1 MAAINY
7 KGLFQDWEVA
17 IAKKLV
23 FVFKE
28 KWRCLDIDGFDDLL
42 QECLTHW
49 LFVKDR
55 YDPEAEASEKTF
67 MGRVVKNRLKDIVKG
82 HERLC
87 RRDFQ
92 NTVSLDEPLFD
103 DEEDSPTLL
112 DKFKDDAEVAALRIR
127 AELKIDFSRTCQ
139 RLTPKQKKLCELL
152 GEHGLS
158 VNRASEILNMPR
170 SSVREEVKRIK
181 AIFIEKKLHEYLD

>member
-1 MAAINY
+1 MTDLKY

-17 IAKKLV
+17 VAKKLV
-23 FVFKE
+23 NEFKE

-67 MGRVVKNRLKDIVKG
+67 MGRIIRNRLNDIVKE
-82 HERLC
+82 HERQC
-87 RRDFQ
+87 RRGSQ
-92 NTVSLDEPLFD
+92 NAVSLDEPLF

-112 DKFKDDAEVAALRIR
+112 DTIAEDHERASGLRVR
-127 AELKIDFSRTCQ
+127 AEIRIYLNRAYQ
-139 RLTPKQKKLCELL
+139 RLTARQKRLCALL
-152 GEHGLS
+152 GEKDMS
-158 VNRASEILNMPR
+158 VDEASKVLKTHKCTLYREIQ
-170 SSVREEVKRIK
+170 SIKEIFREE
-181 AIFIEKKLHEYLD
+181 KLHEYLE